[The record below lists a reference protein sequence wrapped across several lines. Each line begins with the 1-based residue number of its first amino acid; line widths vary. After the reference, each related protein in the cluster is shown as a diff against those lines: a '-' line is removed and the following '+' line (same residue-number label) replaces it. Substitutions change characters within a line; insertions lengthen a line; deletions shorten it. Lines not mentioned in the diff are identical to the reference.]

1 MSDYR
6 NREPVDAPRVINFNR
21 WICAAIIGL
30 WLLIVA
36 VAYVACVALG
46 LAFR

>member
-6 NREPVDAPRVINFNR
+6 GREPVDAPRVINFN
-21 WICAAIIGL
+21 WWLCAGIIGAWMTL
-30 WLLIVA
+30 GVA
-36 VAYVACVALG
+36 VYAVCVALG

>member
-6 NREPVDAPRVINFNR
+6 DRDPVDAPRVLMLNR
-21 WICAAIIGL
+21 LMCAAIIGL

-36 VAYVACVALG
+36 VAYAACVALG